1 MRMRGFLSGIRRVV
15 SYRKDMRESALAAG
29 QFLFTADC
37 TNPDKNKRGGNT
49 SLQYKT
55 TPTDAEYLLRFCYGV
70 LAGKTPRVAFQE
82 VYGDPEYKRLRARD
96 LRKIRQSRKQPPKTP
111 ELGKQV
117 WRF

>member
-15 SYRKDMRESALAAG
+15 SYRKDMRDSALAAR
-29 QFLFTADC
+29 QFLFTVDC

-49 SLQYKT
+49 SIQYKT

-96 LRKIRQSRKQPPKTP
+96 LRKIREAKKQLQTIP
-111 ELGKQV
+111 EPGKRV